1 MKNKK
6 SIAMAMAAV
15 STLGAVAPAFANE
28 IAPLALDGET
38 VDYRLANG
46 EEFVLDGSNKVL
58 VIKGR
63 ENLYNDNF
71 TPNDKSDDTF
81 KATYKDAQIFM
92 TKNTNDKDDTNDLY
106 VLVKKA
112 SDASNVTMEKAKL
125 DAMIAEI
132 EAAKK
137 AGATVKVGEL
147 KKANIVDNAGT
158 DEFKPSE
165 IVVSVTPKGETT
177 PKEYTF
183 KNVPGIEEEKDVVVN
198 PFKGLTETANVKVA
212 NKKEIT
218 DDEKKAY
225 YALNKFKLVAEQNK
239 DKFDF
244 VKEQD
249 ETTNTNLLIKVYK
262 KDDKVKTTPVFT
274 MILENFANLEK
285 TLVVNIPQ
293 TNDFSGHW
301 AQKEI
306 VEAMLNGQVDV
317 AENYRPQANT
327 TRAEFAKM
335 VCTTFG
341 ITPKDTDSEPFH
353 DVSKADGWKYDYIAA
368 LYSYEPAEG
377 VKVIQGDGENF
388 RPDDKITR
396 QEVAVILSKMVSK
409 ADQETTTPVNGEK
422 IHNIVKTKFE
432 DTKDIA
438 AWADE
443 SVKFL
448 SEKEYESGKYI
459 VEGNENKFN
468 PTQDITRAETL
479 VMAQRAAK
487 AVI

>member
-368 LYSYEPAEG
+368 LYSYEPAAG

-396 QEVAVILSKMVSK
+396 QEVAVILSKMVSN

>member
-262 KDDKVKTTPVFT
+262 KEDKVKTTPVFT

-368 LYSYEPAEG
+368 LYSYEPAVG

>member
-368 LYSYEPAEG
+368 LYIYEPAAG

>member
-147 KKANIVDNAGT
+147 KKA
-158 DEFKPSE
+158 
-165 IVVSVTPKGETT
+165 
-177 PKEYTF
+177 
-183 KNVPGIEEEKDVVVN
+183 
-198 PFKGLTETANVKVA
+198 
-212 NKKEIT
+212 KKC
-218 DDEKKAY
+218 KK
-225 YALNKFKLVAEQNK
+225 
-239 DKFDF
+239 
-244 VKEQD
+244 
-249 ETTNTNLLIKVYK
+249 
-262 KDDKVKTTPVFT
+262 
-274 MILENFANLEK
+274 M
-285 TLVVNIPQ
+285 
-293 TNDFSGHW
+293 
-301 AQKEI
+301 
-306 VEAMLNGQVDV
+306 
-317 AENYRPQANT
+317 
-327 TRAEFAKM
+327 
-335 VCTTFG
+335 
-341 ITPKDTDSEPFH
+341 
-353 DVSKADGWKYDYIAA
+353 
-368 LYSYEPAEG
+368 
-377 VKVIQGDGENF
+377 
-388 RPDDKITR
+388 
-396 QEVAVILSKMVSK
+396 
-409 ADQETTTPVNGEK
+409 
-422 IHNIVKTKFE
+422 
-432 DTKDIA
+432 
-438 AWADE
+438 
-443 SVKFL
+443 
-448 SEKEYESGKYI
+448 
-459 VEGNENKFN
+459 
-468 PTQDITRAETL
+468 
-479 VMAQRAAK
+479 
-487 AVI
+487 

>member
-353 DVSKADGWKYDYIAA
+353 DVSKADGWKYDYIAT
-368 LYSYEPAEG
+368 LYSYEPSAG

>member
-368 LYSYEPAEG
+368 LYSYEPSAG

>member
-353 DVSKADGWKYDYIAA
+353 DVSKADGWKYDYIAT
-368 LYSYEPAEG
+368 LYSYEPSAG

-409 ADQETTTPVNGEK
+409 VDQETTTPVNGEK